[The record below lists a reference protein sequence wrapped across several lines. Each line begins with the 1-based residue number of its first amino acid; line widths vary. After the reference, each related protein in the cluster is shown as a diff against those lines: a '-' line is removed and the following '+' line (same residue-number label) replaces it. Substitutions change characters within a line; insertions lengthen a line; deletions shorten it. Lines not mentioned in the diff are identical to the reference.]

1 MRPVASPLSTV
12 RVADAADSDL
22 DAIVVGA
29 GIIASLYSGE
39 LGPDAILAIV
49 SCLS

>member
-1 MRPVASPLSTV
+1 MITLKLIAV
-12 RVADAADSDL
+12 
-22 DAIVVGA
+22 IIGA
-29 GIIASLYSGE
+29 GIAASLYSGE